1 MKRII
6 IAGGEIVGIIVA
18 NRLVKTLSPEIGK
31 VEVELLVLERTQRS
45 SFRLKRSYI
54 GG

>member
-6 IAGGEIVGIIVA
+6 IAGGGIAGTIVA
-18 NRLVKTLSPEIGK
+18 NRLVKALSPEIGK
-31 VEVELLVLERTQRS
+31 GEVELVVLERTQTS